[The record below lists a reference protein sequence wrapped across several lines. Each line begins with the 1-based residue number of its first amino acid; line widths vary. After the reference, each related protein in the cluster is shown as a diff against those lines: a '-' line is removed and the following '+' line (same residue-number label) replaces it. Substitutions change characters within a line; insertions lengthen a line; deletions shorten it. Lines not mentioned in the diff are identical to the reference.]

1 MLSKIEKK
9 LMSDAAVL
17 QKVEELAKAVEHLQ
31 ARVEDLEDL
40 QDLQDAI
47 VENGNEPL
55 IPWEQAKTELNL
67 D

>member
-17 QKVEELAKAVEHLQ
+17 EKVEQLTRAVEHLRE
-31 ARVEDLEDL
+31 RVEELEDL
-40 QDLQDAI
+40 RDLQTAI
-47 VENGNEPL
+47 AENGNNPL
-55 IPWEQAKTELNL
+55 IPWEKAKAGLEL